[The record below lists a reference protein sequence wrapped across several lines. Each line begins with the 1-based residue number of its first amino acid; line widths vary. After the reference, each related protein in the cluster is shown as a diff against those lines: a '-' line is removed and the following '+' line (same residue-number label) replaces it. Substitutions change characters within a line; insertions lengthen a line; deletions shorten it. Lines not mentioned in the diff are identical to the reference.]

1 MNVNDGKKLVTV
13 WLTNGETYDDK
24 LKAGLEDVYAEYSAK
39 KYLVAVFES
48 GREELYDNTLALL
61 KYNRQ
66 KSAEEEVKRD
76 RQGTA
81 NS

>member
-13 WLTNGETYDDK
+13 WLTNGEKYDDK
-24 LKAGLEDVYAEYSAK
+24 LKARLEDVCAEYSAK